1 MNSKPH
7 LDISASEIEPD
18 NNPDLDDLSSTE
30 RRRWVIINT
39 PTDNCKYLH
48 IWRRVRTKLFIR
60 IRMLRLNKDIQLF
73 GTSTVVESIL
83 NQTRT
88 KLVPIKTEIKRS
100 SSSETELITPPAC
113 ILLPDHTFKNVWNA
127 ILALLLIYTATIMP
141 FRLAFVDGDS
151 YDGWWYLD
159 IVIDTL
165 FFIDILVNINSAYL
179 DNEGQL
185 ITDRCKIFIKYLK
198 TWLLLDIIACVPF
211 NLIGPEE
218 NNTSSS
224 GETGNYNN
232 LVRLIR
238 LPRLYRLLRISR
250 IFKMIKHYKNNDLI
264 EKINEFLSVKH
275 SNL

>member
-1 MNSKPH
+1 
-7 LDISASEIEPD
+7 
-18 NNPDLDDLSSTE
+18 
-30 RRRWVIINT
+30 
-39 PTDNCKYLH
+39 
-48 IWRRVRTKLFIR
+48 
-60 IRMLRLNKDIQLF
+60 
-73 GTSTVVESIL
+73 
-83 NQTRT
+83 
-88 KLVPIKTEIKRS
+88 
-100 SSSETELITPPAC
+100 
-113 ILLPDHTFKNVWNA
+113 
-127 ILALLLIYTATIMP
+127 MP